1 MMPTTPVLRLSREQA
16 EQLATYCSLY
26 RAYMWRTM
34 SPSPERNQT
43 LRAIQSLQGRLMACK
58 GQERE
63 RVTVL
68 VTTEEGNG
76 LRQMLTKLLE
86 LYRTELPSSERTQ
99 VLGELAALRGLVERA
114 LRPSGNN
121 EMEHAQAKR
130 SKFHG

>member
-1 MMPTTPVLRLSREQA
+1 MTQTTPVLRLSREQA
-16 EQLATYCSLY
+16 EHLTTYCSLY

-43 LRAIQSLQGRLMACK
+43 LRAIQSLHGRLMACK

-63 RVTVL
+63 RVTIL
-68 VTTEEGNG
+68 VTTKEGSG

-86 LYRTELPSSERTQ
+86 LYGTEPPSPERTQ

-114 LRPSGNN
+114 LCLSGNN
-121 EMEHAQAKR
+121 EIEHAQAKR